1 MPSCAASF
9 ARCRLAA
16 YSRASSITS
25 DEFAKDRPQVI
36 LDHIIVIN
44 ERHLQAA
51 LAEFADYHNR
61 ELALSLDRWA
71 RVRQGLPT

>member
-1 MPSCAASF
+1 
-9 ARCRLAA
+9 
-16 YSRASSITS
+16 
-25 DEFAKDRPQVI
+25 VI
-36 LDHIIVIN
+36 LDHIIMIN